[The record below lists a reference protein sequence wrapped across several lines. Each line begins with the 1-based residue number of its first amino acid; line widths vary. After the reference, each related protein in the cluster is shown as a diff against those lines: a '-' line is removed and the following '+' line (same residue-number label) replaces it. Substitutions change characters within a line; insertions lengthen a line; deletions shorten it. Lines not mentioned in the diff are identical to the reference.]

1 MDLLKDKGIHRP
13 LTEDCIRLLT
23 LLPGLLN
30 DPIYGELEHVSLSA
44 KHTYEALLYV

>member
-1 MDLLKDKGIHRP
+1 MDILKDKGIHRP